1 MKICSPLLTLFLL
14 VSCQNSSVTELQSG
28 INRQWIGGG
37 QYSVLVMA
45 NAAQPKIRAMLEDQ
59 MAEALQ
65 SEGVNASVSYT
76 TLSSVTSMNAEI
88 MNSYLAGNAPAAILF
103 MRIGNVQKTET
114 SKKRS
119 SSALTDERLGAS
131 APGIWETNISTIVT
145 DYLFVSGEREP
156 VWMNAIQVEADVDH
170 ISSTIDKY
178 VTQEFEKMM
187 EAGIVKHLK

>member
-76 TLSSVTSMNAEI
+76 TLSS
-88 MNSYLAGNAPAAILF
+88 
-103 MRIGNVQKTET
+103 
-114 SKKRS
+114 
-119 SSALTDERLGAS
+119 
-131 APGIWETNISTIVT
+131 
-145 DYLFVSGEREP
+145 
-156 VWMNAIQVEADVDH
+156 
-170 ISSTIDKY
+170 
-178 VTQEFEKMM
+178 
-187 EAGIVKHLK
+187 